1 MILFIRHQ
9 RANGRP
15 NFSEVS
21 TQLSASNAKLLH
33 WSHVDKS
40 GFSESSRLG
49 ANLAS
54 AENLYE
60 DMQLKYKK
68 T

>member
-1 MILFIRHQ
+1 MALFIRHP

-21 TQLSASNAKLLH
+21 AQLSASTSKLLH

-40 GFSESSRLG
+40 GFPEASRLG

-54 AENLYE
+54 AEKLYE